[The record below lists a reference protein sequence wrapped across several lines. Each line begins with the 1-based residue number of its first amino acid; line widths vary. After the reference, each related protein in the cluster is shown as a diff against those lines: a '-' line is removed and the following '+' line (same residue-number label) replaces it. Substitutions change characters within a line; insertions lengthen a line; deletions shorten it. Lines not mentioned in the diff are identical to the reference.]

1 MIKAVVKDNVVINII
16 EIDEKNVSGY
26 ETLTETAL
34 FDANP
39 LGLTMGDT
47 YDGADFYR
55 DGVKLPIVVENTEP
69 DAATMEAALNELGV
83 QTRES

>member
-16 EIDEKNVSGY
+16 EIDGNNFCDY

-34 FDANP
+34 FDVNP

-47 YDGADFYR
+47 YDGTDFYR
-55 DGVKLPIVVENTEP
+55 DGVKLPIVVEISEP